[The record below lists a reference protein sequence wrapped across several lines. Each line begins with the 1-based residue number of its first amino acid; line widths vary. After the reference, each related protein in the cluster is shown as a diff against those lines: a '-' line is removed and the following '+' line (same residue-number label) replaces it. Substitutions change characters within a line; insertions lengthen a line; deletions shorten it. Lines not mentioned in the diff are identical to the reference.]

1 MANFVFVNNY
11 KTTVASAFSNV
22 ATSLTLA
29 SSVGLPTLS
38 AGQVLPITLQDAAT
52 GLVYEICYAT
62 AITGAT
68 LTVTRAQEG
77 TAAQNWL
84 VGDRAYCAP
93 TALSVAPVNGNGLNV
108 FQVANAVAANEAVNL
123 GQVPAITVNDAT
135 NAHYAFAG
143 KNVPLFQDTN
153 LETWADSLPRCGL
166 YDVALTA
173 PQGNLPA
180 AWWHLELQRYS
191 SDVAGNL
198 THIITAKGLNVAG
211 LMYTNACSGGIWSGW
226 IQVVTSIGGTAPN
239 GTPVGTLID
248 FAGTAAPTGY
258 LACPVAAGGVGLL
271 ARTGTYAA
279 LFAAIGTTWGAGDGS
294 TTFQMPWFPADYA
307 SVQANGNVGTDTV
320 GAVIAHTHTYNNPV
334 YTASAAGGG
343 GTAVQTYNAGNTGST
358 GGAANLPAGV
368 RVLKCVKY

>member
-1 MANFVFVNNY
+1 MSNFVFVNNY

-29 SSVGLPTLS
+29 SSTGLPTLS
-38 AGQVLPITLQDAAT
+38 AGQVLPITLNDAAT

-77 TAAQNWL
+77 TAAQNWS

-108 FQVANAVAANEAVNL
+108 FQVANAVASNEAVNL
-123 GQVPAITVNDAT
+123 GQA
-135 NAHYAFAG
+135 
-143 KNVPLFQDTN
+143 Q
-153 LETWADSLPRCGL
+153 ADFL
-166 YDVALTA
+166 A
-173 PQGNLPA
+173 
-180 AWWHLELQRYS
+180 
-191 SDVAGNL
+191 
-198 THIITAKGLNVAG
+198 
-211 LMYTNACSGGIWSGW
+211 
-226 IQVVTSIGGTAPN
+226 IGGNAVSSTTAAN

-258 LACPVAAGGVGLL
+258 LACPVAAGGAGLL

-307 SVQANGNVGTDTV
+307 SVQANANVGTDTV
-320 GAVIAHTHTYNNPV
+320 GAVIAHTHPNGMTS
-334 YTASAAGGG
+334 YTTSQWPGYVAGTSSGYATTVGYASD
-343 GTAVQTYNAGNTGST
+343 TGST

>member
-1 MANFVFVNNY
+1 MANFVFANNI

-29 SSVGLPTLS
+29 SSTGLPALS
-38 AGQVLPITLQDAAT
+38 AGQVLPITLNDAAT

-77 TAAQNWL
+77 TAAQNWS

-108 FQVANAVAANEAVNL
+108 FQVANAVASNEAVNL
-123 GQVPAITVNDAT
+123 GQAQADFLAITGNAVSAT
-135 NAHYAFAG
+135 
-143 KNVPLFQDTN
+143 
-153 LETWADSLPRCGL
+153 
-166 YDVALTA
+166 TA
-173 PQGNLPA
+173 A
-180 AWWHLELQRYS
+180 
-191 SDVAGNL
+191 
-198 THIITAKGLNVAG
+198 
-211 LMYTNACSGGIWSGW
+211 
-226 IQVVTSIGGTAPN
+226 N

-248 FAGTAAPTGY
+248 FAGTSAPTGY
-258 LACPVAAGGVGLL
+258 LACPVAPGGVGLL
-271 ARTGTYAA
+271 ARGNYFA

-307 SVQANGNVGTDTV
+307 SVQANANVGTDTV
-320 GAVIAHTHTYNNPV
+320 GEVISHPHTYNEPV

-343 GTAVQTYNAGNTGST
+343 GNAVQSYIAGNTGST